1 MLYTNKIR
9 SGLVATVL
17 ISAAMLFCC
26 SITVLAQSATGG
38 IRGIVTDATGATL
51 PNATVIAKNLATGV
65 ESKTTT
71 TSEGSYSTPRI
82 LPGIYTIVVEA
93 SGFKKSEVTN
103 VEVSVGK
110 DAVVDFK
117 LEAGAIT
124 EVVTVAGGSEALVEK
139 DTVQISTT
147 FSQKKVQELP
157 INIPGRGL
165 DRVAL
170 LTPGVTVGFGNVNG
184 NGVTLSANGQRA
196 RSNNFTIDGVDNNDL
211 SIGGPNYFVRNPDVV
226 GEYQIITNNF
236 SAEYGRNQGAVINI
250 VSRSGTNGYHGAVGW
265 DHLDQKNFD
274 SLTNLER
281 KVATVDRP
289 QTLNPAPSLD
299 NIFTYGVGGPVI
311 KDKIFFY
318 TTGYFRRNP
327 LLADLR
333 STTFAPTPAGVA
345 AMKAAFPN
353 NAAIQ
358 YYADFSAFSLPL
370 GNPTVRALSPT
381 PLKILLPDG
390 TPVNVQMATV
400 QRLVPRNNRQDEYT
414 VRSDANLSEKH
425 RIWGRY
431 FWQNAPGVDALVGV
445 DGFSG
450 DQPAQSKQ
458 IGGGWN
464 WSIST
469 RINNEFRF
477 NYSKLFVLFGGGSTG
492 GKGQIPHPDDID
504 KALAN
509 FTLNF
514 SGADLPG
521 GGLLA
526 VGPATNLPQGRSVEA
541 FQYTDNMTLTYGNHQ
556 LKAGFDLRKLENS
569 APFLPFVNGQ
579 FTFNTPGVLA
589 TNTPTATN
597 VAFGPATLVYGEYD
611 KFAYFQDDWRIK
623 PNLTLNLGLRYEHTG
638 QPINLLN
645 DVTVARESNN
655 STAFWRQNLPIEA
668 RTNPRIPADNNNFAP
683 RVGFVYSPRFE
694 NGFMGKLFGG
704 DRTTIRG
711 GYGVAYD
718 ATFYNLLL
726 NISTASPT
734 VFLTS
739 AALPVPSAAP
749 TGDVVR
755 GAAQTSGLIR
765 FNTFDPR
772 LLSRTTINPKM
783 RSPYSQQWSLG
794 IQRELP
800 GNNVFE
806 VRYVGTHGVGLFQT
820 INANPAVSN
829 LVNGFSQEFIGP
841 GASEQKM
848 TFRGFPGALGVSV
861 TPLDCPDI
869 DGTADKEDACKGRI
883 FPTGPAR
890 ERINGAQNI
899 YHSLQMRYDGRFR
912 SQWNY
917 GFSYTYSKNLD
928 NASEVF
934 SFAGGNSVTVG
945 QNPLQLT
952 GIERAY
958 SGFDVP
964 HSFTANFI
972 WTLPF
977 MKEQKGVLGRIVGGW
992 QLNGTARVQNGVRW
1006 TPTQPLGRNPYEDAG
1021 FMAPFI
1027 STTISHLR
1035 PFAGNPN
1042 APRNSVAITD
1052 VDACLFYNFCGATNL
1067 PRKVN
1072 GKDVPVPIP
1081 HMRTSPTG
1089 FYLMSDL
1096 IKTTPVFTAVTPN
1109 DARFIINGPGSA
1121 ARFGTPFGTLSRNT
1135 ESGDRIETVDL
1146 SVFKTFK
1153 VTESVNVQYRLQLI
1167 NALNHPIFALN
1178 ASNNFIGTPASISL
1192 DNVNFYNFQENSG
1205 GRRVISMSLRIQF

>member
-1 MLYTNKIR
+1 MLDTNKIK
-9 SGLVATVL
+9 SGVVATVL
-17 ISAAMLFCC
+17 IGAAMLFCL
-26 SITVLAQSATGG
+26 SVTALAQSATGG
-38 IRGIVTDATGATL
+38 IRGIVTDAAGASV
-51 PNATVIAKNLATGV
+51 PNAMVVAKNLATGA
-65 ESKTTT
+65 ELKTTT
-71 TSEGSYSTPRI
+71 TGEGAYSIPRI
-82 LPGIYTIVVEA
+82 LPGVYTIVAEV

-117 LEAGAIT
+117 LEAGAIS

-147 FSQKKVQELP
+147 FDQKKVQELP

-236 SAEYGRNQGAVINI
+236 SAEYGRNQGAIINI

-281 KVATVDRP
+281 RVADKTKP

-327 LLADLR
+327 SLASFA
-333 STTFAPTPAGVA
+333 STTLAPTPAGVA
-345 AMKAAFPN
+345 ALKAAFPN

-358 YYADFSAFSLPL
+358 YYADFSAFSLPI
-370 GNPTVRALSPT
+370 GNPTVRALSAA
-381 PLKILLPDG
+381 PLVIGG
-390 TPVNVQMATV
+390 TSVQMATV

-414 VRSDANLSEKH
+414 VRGDANLSDRH
-425 RIWGRY
+425 RVWGRY
-431 FWQNAPGVDALVGV
+431 FWQDTPGVDQLAGA
-445 DGFSG
+445 DGFTG

-464 WSIST
+464 WTISP

-492 GKGQIPHPDDID
+492 GKGQIPSPDDID

-514 SGADLPG
+514 SSADLPG
-521 GGLLA
+521 GVGLLP

-541 FQYTDNMTLTYGNHQ
+541 YQFTDNVTLTYGNHQ
-556 LKAGFDLRKLENS
+556 LKAGFDLRKLENT

-579 FTFNTPGVLA
+579 FAYNTPDQLRA
-589 TNTPTATN
+589 NTPQSTTI
-597 VAFGPATLVYGEYD
+597 AFGPATLVYGEYD
-611 KFAYFQDDWRIK
+611 KFGYFQDDWRIK

-645 DVTVARESNN
+645 DITVERESNN

-668 RTNPRIPADNNNFAP
+668 RTNSRIPADNNNFAP
-683 RVGFVYSPRFE
+683 RIGFVYSPRNE
-694 NGFMGKLFGG
+694 NGFLGKLFGK
-704 DRTTIRG
+704 DRTTVRG

-739 AALPVPSAAP
+739 AVLPVPNGSP

-755 GAAQTSGLIR
+755 SAAQSSGLIK

-772 LLSRTTINPKM
+772 LLNRTTINSKM

-800 GNNVFE
+800 GSNVVE
-806 VRYVGTHGVGLFQT
+806 IRYVGTHGVGLFQT
-820 INANPAVSN
+820 INANPFIGN
-829 LVNGFSQEFIGP
+829 LVNGFSQQFIDPVKG
-841 GASEQKM
+841 EQTM
-848 TFRGFPGALGVSV
+848 NFRGFPGALGVSA
-861 TPLDCPDI
+861 TPLTCVDDKATPDNE
-869 DGTADKEDACKGRI
+869 AACNGRI
-883 FPTGPAR
+883 FPTGAAR

-912 SQWNY
+912 SQWIY

-977 MKEQKGVLGRIVGGW
+977 MSEQKGVLGRIVGGW
-992 QLNGTARVQNGVRW
+992 QLNGTARVQNGIRW
-1006 TPTQPLGRNPYEDAG
+1006 TPTQPLGRNPYEDSG
-1021 FMAPFI
+1021 YMAPFI

-1042 APRNSVAITD
+1042 APRNSVAISD
-1052 VDACLFYNFCGATNL
+1052 VDACIFYRFCGTTTVTRPTGL
-1067 PRKVN
+1067 PET
-1072 GKDVPVPIP
+1072 IP
-1081 HMRTSPTG
+1081 NMRTSSTG
-1089 FYLMSDL
+1089 YYLMSDL
-1096 IKTTPVFTAVTPN
+1096 IKTTRAFTPVNPN
-1109 DARFIINGPGSA
+1109 DVRFIINGPGSA
-1121 ARFGTPFGTLSRNT
+1121 ARLGTPFGTLSRNT
-1135 ESGDRIETVDL
+1135 ESGDRIETVDM
-1146 SVFKTFK
+1146 SIFKTFK
-1153 VTESVNVQYRLQLI
+1153 ITERVNMQYRLQMI
-1167 NALNHPIFALN
+1167 NAFNHPVFGLN
-1178 ASNNFIGTPASISL
+1178 ASNNFLGAPASISL
-1192 DNVNFYNFQENSG
+1192 DNKDFYNFQENSG
-1205 GRRVISMSLRIQF
+1205 SRRVISMSLRLQF

>member
-1 MLYTNKIR
+1 MLDTNKIK
-9 SGLVATVL
+9 SGVIATVL
-17 ISAAMLFCC
+17 IGAAMLFCC
-26 SITVLAQSATGG
+26 SITVMAQSATGG

-51 PNATVIAKNLATGV
+51 PNATVVAKNLATGV
-65 ESKTTT
+65 ELKTTAT
-71 TSEGSYSTPRI
+71 GEGSYSIPRI
-82 LPGIYTIVVEA
+82 LPGVYTVVVEA

-117 LEAGAIT
+117 LEAGAIS

-147 FSQKKVQELP
+147 FDQKKVQELP

-226 GEYQIITNNF
+226 GEYQIVTNNF
-236 SAEYGRNQGAVINI
+236 SAEYGRNQGAVVNI
-250 VSRSGTNGYHGAVGW
+250 VSRSGTNRYHGSLGW
-265 DHLDQKNFD
+265 DHLDQKNFN
-274 SLTNLER
+274 SLTNIER
-281 KVATVDRP
+281 RNADPKNP
-289 QTLNPAPSLD
+289 ETLNPAPNLD
-299 NIFTYGVGGPVI
+299 NIFTYAVGGPVI
-311 KDKIFFY
+311 KDKIFFF

-327 LLADLR
+327 QLDALR
-333 STTFAPTPAGVA
+333 STSLAPTPAGVA
-345 AMKAAFPN
+345 ALKAAFPN
-353 NAAIQ
+353 NAALQ
-358 YYADFSAFSLPL
+358 YYADFSAFSLPI
-370 GNPTVRALSPT
+370 GNPVIRPDFLANNPTLPTITVGSTVAP
-381 PLKILLPDG
+381 
-390 TPVNVQMATV
+390 MAQV
-400 QRLVPRNNRQDEYT
+400 QRLVPRSVRQDEYT
-414 VRSDANLSEKH
+414 ARGDANLGERH
-425 RIWGRY
+425 RLWGRY
-431 FWQNAPGVDALVGV
+431 FWQDAPGVDALVGV

-464 WSIST
+464 WTITT

-509 FTLNF
+509 FVPNF
-514 SGADLPG
+514 TASGG
-521 GGLLA
+521 EGLLS

-541 FQYTDNMTLTYGNHQ
+541 FQYTDNLTLTYGNHQ

-579 FTFNTPGVLA
+579 FVYNNAGQLAANTPNA
-589 TNTPTATN
+589 TNI
-597 VAFGPATLVYGEYD
+597 AFGPATLVYGEYD

-645 DVTVARESNN
+645 DVTVERESNN

-668 RTNPRIPADNNNFAP
+668 RSNPRIPADNNNFAP
-683 RVGFVYSPRFE
+683 RIGFVYSPRFE
-694 NGFMGKLFGG
+694 NGFFGKLFGK
-704 DRTTIRG
+704 DRTTMRG

-739 AALPVPSAAP
+739 AVLPVPNASP

-755 GAAQTSGLIR
+755 SAAQNSGLIR

-772 LLSRTTINPKM
+772 FLNRTTINADM
-783 RSPYSQQWSLG
+783 RSPYSQQWSFG

-800 GNNVFE
+800 GSNVFE
-806 VRYVGTHGVGLFQT
+806 ARYVGTHGVGLFQT
-820 INANPAVSN
+820 INANPFIGN
-829 LVNGFSQEFIGP
+829 LVNGFSRTFYDPVSNTSQT
-841 GASEQKM
+841 M
-848 TFRGFPGALGVSV
+848 NFRGFPGALGVSA
-861 TPLDCPDI
+861 TPQSCVNDPATPDNE
-869 DGTADKEDACKGRI
+869 AACNGRI
-883 FPTGPAR
+883 FPTGAAR
-890 ERINGAQNI
+890 ERINGAQNL

-917 GFSYTYSKNLD
+917 GFTYTFSKNLD

-945 QNPLQLT
+945 QNPLQLG
-952 GIERAY
+952 GIERAR

-977 MKEQKGVLGRIVGGW
+977 MSEQKGVLGRIVGGW
-992 QLNGTARVQNGVRW
+992 QINGTARVQNGVRF
-1006 TPTQPLGRNPYEDAG
+1006 TPTQLLGRNPYEDSGYMSA
-1021 FMAPFI
+1021 FI
-1027 STTISHLR
+1027 STTTSHLR

-1042 APRNSVAITD
+1042 APRNSVAISD
-1052 VDACLFYNFCGATNL
+1052 VDACLFYGFCNIDPATGKTFANL
-1067 PRKVN
+1067 PTGQNAFR
-1072 GKDVPVPIP
+1072 P
-1081 HMRTSPTG
+1081 SPTG
-1089 FYLMSDL
+1089 YYLMSDL
-1096 IKTTPVFTAVTPN
+1096 NLATRAFTPVNPN
-1109 DARFIINGPGSA
+1109 DVRFIINGPGSA
-1121 ARFGTPFGTLSRNT
+1121 VRFGTPFGSLSRNT
-1135 ESGDRIETVDL
+1135 ELADRIETVDL
-1146 SVFKTFK
+1146 SFFKTFK
-1153 VTESVNVQYRLQLI
+1153 ITESANLQYRLQLI
-1167 NALNHPIFALN
+1167 NALNHPVF
-1178 ASNNFIGTPASISL
+1178 GTPASISL
-1192 DNVNFYNFQENSG
+1192 DNRLFYNFDEVNG
-1205 GRRVISMSLRIQF
+1205 GRRVISMSLRFQF

>member
-1 MLYTNKIR
+1 MLYANKIR

-17 ISAAMLFCC
+17 IGAAMLFCC

-65 ESKTTT
+65 ELKTTT
-71 TSEGSYSTPRI
+71 TGEGAYSTPRI
-82 LPGIYTIVVEA
+82 LPGIYTVVVEA

-103 VEVSVGK
+103 IEVSVGK

-117 LEAGAIT
+117 LEAGAIS

-147 FSQKKVQELP
+147 FNQKKVQELP

-250 VSRSGTNGYHGAVGW
+250 VSRSGTNGYHGSVGW

-281 KVATVDRP
+281 RVATVDKP

-327 LLADLR
+327 SLANFA
-333 STTFAPTPAGVA
+333 STTLAPTPAGVA
-345 AMKAAFPN
+345 ALKAAFPN

-358 YYADFSAFSLPL
+358 YYADFSAFSLPV
-370 GNPTVRALSPT
+370 GNPTVRALSAT
-381 PLKILLPDG
+381 PLIIGG
-390 TPVNVQMATV
+390 TNVQMATV

-414 VRSDANLSEKH
+414 VRGDANLSEKH
-425 RIWGRY
+425 RLWGRY
-431 FWQNAPGVDALVGV
+431 FWQDAPGVDQLAGA
-445 DGFSG
+445 DGFTG

-464 WSIST
+464 YSVTT

-492 GKGQIPHPDDID
+492 GNGQIPSPDEID
-504 KALAN
+504 SALAN
-509 FTLNF
+509 LTLNF
-514 SGADLPG
+514 QVG
-521 GGLLA
+521 GVGLLA

-541 FQYTDNMTLTYGNHQ
+541 YQFTDNITLTYGNHQ
-556 LKAGFDLRKLENS
+556 LKAGFDLRKLENT

-579 FTFNTPGVLA
+579 YSFDNPGQLSANTPQS
-589 TNTPTATN
+589 TT

-645 DVTVARESNN
+645 DVTVARESNA

-683 RVGFVYSPRFE
+683 RVGFVYSPRFDS
-694 NGFMGKLFGG
+694 GFLGKLFGS
-704 DRTTIRG
+704 DRTTVRG

-739 AALPVPSAAP
+739 VIQPDGVLPVPNGSP
-749 TGDVVR
+749 TGDEVR
-755 GAAQTSGLIR
+755 SSAQNSGLIR
-765 FNTFDPR
+765 FNAFDPR
-772 LLSRTTINPKM
+772 FLNRTTINSKM

-820 INANPAVSN
+820 INSNPFVGN
-829 LVNGFSQEFIGP
+829 LVNGFPQQFIDP
-841 GASEQKM
+841 VSNTEQTM
-848 TFRGFPGALGVSV
+848 RFRGFPNALGVSV
-861 TPLDCPDI
+861 TPLTCTDILGTPDN
-869 DGTADKEDACKGRI
+869 ERACNGRI
-883 FPTGPAR
+883 FPSGAAR

-952 GIERAY
+952 GIERAR

-972 WTLPF
+972 WTMPF
-977 MKEQKGVLGRIVGGW
+977 MKEQKGILGRIVGGW
-992 QLNGTARVQNGVRW
+992 QLNGTARVQNGIRW
-1006 TPTQPLGRNPYEDAG
+1006 TPTQALGRNPYEDSG
-1021 FMAPFI
+1021 YMAPFI
-1027 STTISHLR
+1027 SATTSHLR

-1042 APRNSVAITD
+1042 APRNSVAISD
-1052 VDACLFYNFCGATNL
+1052 VDACIFYRFCGTTTVTRQTG
-1067 PRKVN
+1067 P
-1072 GKDVPVPIP
+1072 PETIP
-1081 HMRTSPTG
+1081 NMRTSPTG

-1096 IKTTPVFTAVTPN
+1096 NKTTRVFTPVSAN
-1109 DARFIINGPGSA
+1109 DVRFIINGPGSA

-1146 SVFKTFK
+1146 SIFKTFRI
-1153 VTESVNVQYRLQLI
+1153 TESVNVQYRLQMI
-1167 NALNHPIFALN
+1167 NAFNHPVLALN
-1178 ASNNFIGTPASISL
+1178 ASNIFLGAPASTAL
-1192 DNVNFYNFQENSG
+1192 DSVNFYNFQENSG
-1205 GRRVISMSLRIQF
+1205 GRRVISMSLRFQF